1 MVLSQTD
8 TDTKAVANQIADQ
21 LGEKQ
26 RGPRNLVFAVVK
38 SCGTEFARQLLRDA
52 QEIERLGGMLTTE
65 GDRRRTIGGV
75 FFYLARGR
83 MSKELRDQ
91 IFPHRTKRKK
101 QGSASTKPQ
110 EPEVTYP
117 SFDWEERLTLV
128 PVLLDEKGVVNTVKI
143 TLIGRPGKIEMR
155 QDLVITTMAHEAKS
169 PTLPKGVPAPPQ
181 TPTLYTVYIG
191 AKQWR
196 KVEQAAQNPD
206 DALII
211 EGMCA
216 FDEALNGMAVFATN
230 VTSKAIET
238 EKRDKKAAEDK
249 GNGAN
254 NAAPKAAK
262 QPASS
267 VASAPAA
274 APAPVTPTLPANVS
288 DEDAQKL
295 SGLYAAADLY
305 RQKIANLESKPSNQR
320 FGLEMT
326 QKLLKNTE
334 DEIAAIEKKYA

>member
-8 TDTKAVANQIADQ
+8 TDTKTVANQIADQ

-38 SCGTEFARQLLRDA
+38 SCGTEFAQQLLHDA
-52 QEIERLGGMLTTE
+52 LEIEQLGGMLTTE
-65 GDRRRTIGGV
+65 GDRRRTVGGV

-83 MSKELRDQ
+83 MTKELRDQ
-91 IFPHRTKRKK
+91 IFPHRAKRKK
-101 QGSASTKPQ
+101 QGSANSKPQ
-110 EPEVTYP
+110 EPEITYP

-128 PVLLDEKGVVNTVKI
+128 SVLVEEKGVVNTVKI

-155 QDLVITTMAHEAKS
+155 QDVVITTMSHEAKS

-196 KVEQAAQNPD
+196 KVEQAAQNPED
-206 DALII
+206 SLII

-216 FDEALNGMAVFATN
+216 FDEALKGMAVFATN

-249 GNGAN
+249 SNGNDTAP
-254 NAAPKAAK
+254 APKAAK
-262 QPASS
+262 QSAP
-267 VASAPAA
+267 SAPAA
-274 APAPVTPTLPANVS
+274 APAPVAPTLPANVS
-288 DEDAQKL
+288 DADAQKL